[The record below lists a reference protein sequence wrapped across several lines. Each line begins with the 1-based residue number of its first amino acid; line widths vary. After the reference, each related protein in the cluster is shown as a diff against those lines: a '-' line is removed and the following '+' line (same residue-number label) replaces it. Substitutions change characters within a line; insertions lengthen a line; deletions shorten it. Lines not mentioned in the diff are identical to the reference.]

1 MIYEELQKH
10 SNLLEV
16 ARSTI
21 EYDWVNYELVSEHLR
36 ESNVSK
42 KFFVGHFSWR
52 ITSHILS
59 IVRDRTKAGSCPVIH
74 VMVQYFHEKN
84 LSFED
89 IFVICSGLRQSMLK
103 FFLEAKILDSKLF
116 YEINKLFDLNFV
128 GVIEEYKI
136 FYDSKMDNVVEKV
149 AISPKKVSEQNHK
162 KGRVLNDD
170 ELKLLHKTQTNV
182 INALDYV
189 NSLDTDTLQ
198 EVQEL
203 RELEN
208 ELDDIFEQFDY
219 SKLEPE
225 LYLLV
230 AQKLE
235 QYVHAINLLFEF
247 KDLAFSIANLVGTIE
262 KYCESI
268 DVAIQKKLITFL
280 KNTIND
286 MRSWR
291 ENVFISQSA
300 IDIHYLD
307 SSLLSVILQ
316 IELLFSPD
324 EDEIDDDTELELF

>member
-1 MIYEELQKH
+1 MMYAELQKH

-16 ARSTI
+16 ARSSI

-36 ESNVSK
+36 ESNISK

-59 IVRDRTKAGSCPVIH
+59 IVRNRTKAGSCPVIH

-84 LSFED
+84 LTFED
-89 IFVICSGLRQSMLK
+89 IFVICSGLRQAMLK
-103 FFLEAKILDSKLF
+103 FFLEAKILDGELF
-116 YEINKLFDLNFV
+116 YEINKLFDLNFI

-149 AISPKKVSEQNHK
+149 ASKSK

-170 ELKLLHKTQTNV
+170 ELELLHKTQTNV

-189 NSLDTDTLQ
+189 NSLDINALQ

-208 ELDDIFEQFDY
+208 ELDDIFEQFNY

-230 AQKLE
+230 AKKLE

-262 KYCESI
+262 KYCENI
-268 DVAIQKKLITFL
+268 DISIQKKLITFL
-280 KNTIND
+280 KNTISD

-291 ENVFISQSA
+291 ENVFINQSA

-316 IELLFSPD
+316 IELLFSSD

>member
-1 MIYEELQKH
+1 MYEELQKH

-21 EYDWVNYELVSEHLR
+21 EYDWVNYELVSEHLK

-42 KFFVGHFSWR
+42 RFFVGHFSWR

-89 IFVICSGLRQSMLK
+89 IFVICSGLRQAMLK
-103 FFLEAKILDSKLF
+103 FFLEAKMLDDKLF
-116 YEINKLFDLNFV
+116 SEINKLFDLNFV

-136 FYDSKMDNVVEKV
+136 FYDSKMDNVAQKV
-149 AISPKKVSEQNHK
+149 APSHK
-162 KGRVLNDD
+162 KGRILNDD
-170 ELKLLHKTQTNV
+170 ELALLHKTQTNV

-235 QYVHAINLLFEF
+235 RYVHAINLLFEF
-247 KDLAFSIANLVGTIE
+247 KDLAFSVANLVGTIE
-262 KYCESI
+262 RHCESI
-268 DVAIQKKLITFL
+268 DISIQKKLITFL
-280 KNTIND
+280 KNTIDD

-291 ENVFISQSA
+291 ENVFINQSA